1 VSVVVP
7 VYDGEATLAELVDRT
22 VKVMEPRGAP
32 FEIILVNDGSRDASW
47 SRIVAL
53 AAGDAR
59 VRGLDLT
66 RNFGQHAALLAGIRL
81 ARHAVTVTLDDD
93 LQHPPEAIPRLL
105 DAVEADRDVV
115 YGTPS
120 PDPRPLP
127 RRASSWLLHGLLA
140 GLLGSE
146 TEQYSSSFRAFRT
159 GLRDAFADYRG
170 AFVTLDALLTWGA
183 DRFGHVFV
191 EHAPRRQGRS
201 AYTTGRLV
209 RHALNTVTN
218 FSVRPLHLVSLLGF
232 SFTLIG
238 ISAMGYAVGFYR
250 LRGLP
255 VPPDTFICAVVCLFS
270 GIQLFTLGV
279 IGEYL
284 ARVHVRSMNRPA
296 YVIRRDTGARDGEA

>member
-22 VKVMEPRGAP
+22 VKVLEPRGAP

-81 ARHAVTVTLDDD
+81 ARHAVTVTMDDD

-120 PDPRPLP
+120 RDPRPLL

-146 TEQYSSSFRAFRT
+146 TEQHSSSFRAFRT

-183 DRFGHVFV
+183 SRFDHVLV

-201 AYTTGRLV
+201 TYTTGRLV

-255 VPPDTFICAVVCLFS
+255 VPPDTFIFAVVCLFS